1 MDPKLT
7 IENESIFRGIK
18 VFGKSGYFDVTLSD
32 GKFKSIVKSKKSKKG
47 IIIPKLCDIHVHL
60 DKTGTHKRIN
70 KKAKSLFEAIEL
82 MDKDKLIWSENDIY
96 ERANNAIQ
104 NAWENGT
111 GFIRT
116 HIDWIEEKTPIAWN
130 VIKSLKKK
138 WQDKV
143 AIEMASLSPLDLLS
157 LEGEKI
163 GKIVSEDNSIFGA
176 FVYRNENLQDK
187 IKLVFEI
194 ANKFGLKL
202 DFHVDEGL
210 DKDANGIDYIIK
222 YTKKFKME
230 NRVLCSHACSL
241 SIRDEKEA
249 MEILEDA
256 SSAGIGLTCLPSTNL
271 WLQDFSENRTPRF
284 RGIAPIIEAKN
295 LGIPVMIASDNC
307 QDSFYPYGN
316 HDLLSVFKL
325 ALISG
330 HLDENNWFDSIT
342 HLPSEWMGFNNK
354 IQEGSEASFL
364 KFNQSSISEIMTL
377 SKNHFQIWEKGKL
390 IRE

>member
-1 MDPKLT
+1 MDPKLI

-32 GKFKSIVKSKKSKKG
+32 GKFKSIVKSEKLKKG

-111 GFIRT
+111 GFIRS

-138 WQDKV
+138 WRDKV
-143 AIEMASLSPLDLLS
+143 VIEMASLSPLDLMPLK
-157 LEGEKI
+157 GEKI
-163 GKIVSEDNSIFGA
+163 SKIVSEDNSILGA
-176 FVYRNENLQDK
+176 FVYRNENLEDK

-194 ANKFGLKL
+194 ADKYALNL

-210 DKDANGIDYIIK
+210 DKDANGIDHIIK
-222 YTKKFKME
+222 YTKRFKME

-241 SIRDEKEA
+241 SIRDEKEVLT
-249 MEILEDA
+249 ILEDA
-256 SSAGIGLTCLPSTNL
+256 ASAGIGLTCLPSTNL
-271 WLQDFSENRTPRF
+271 WLQDFNENRTPRF
-284 RGIAPIIEAKN
+284 RGIAPIIEARN
-295 LGIPVMIASDNC
+295 FGIPIMIASDNC

-316 HDLLSVFKL
+316 HDLLSAFKL

-330 HLDENNWFDSIT
+330 HLDENSWFDSIT
-342 HLPSEWMGFNNK
+342 QLPCEWMGFNYQ
-354 IQEGSEASFL
+354 IQEGSEANFL
-364 KFNQSSISEIMTL
+364 KFNQSSISEIMKV
-377 SKNHFQIWEKGKL
+377 SKHHFQIWEKGKL